1 MRASTCLRAHLYT
14 YICMRKIS
22 DQAPWV
28 RMSADAGVKSPR
40 DVVSKPWVEFLNALR
55 KKDAIELEGN
65 VHLVTNIKQGG
76 LVHRLAEG
84 TRHLPRE
91 RRRSRCGWRVGGAAA
106 NVRFTKTSTWPPCKS
121 ALLCSRC
128 FASGG
133 ASATETVKINM
144 DLTDGIED

>member
-1 MRASTCLRAHLYT
+1 MLPCASLHIYMHAQ
-14 YICMRKIS
+14 IS

-76 LVHRLAEG
+76 LVHCVSER
-84 TRHLPRE
+84 TRSLPRE
-91 RRRSRCGWRVGGAAA
+91 QRRSQCGWRVGGAVA
-106 NVRFTKTSTWPPCKS
+106 NVRFTKTSLWPPPCKS
-121 ALLCSRC
+121 SLLCSRC
-128 FASGG
+128 FASSG
-133 ASATETVKINM
+133 ASPTTEGVYTSEASDRVE
-144 DLTDGIED
+144 G

>member
-1 MRASTCLRAHLYT
+1 MRASTCLRTNLYI
-14 YICMRKIS
+14 YMHAQIS

-128 FASGG
+128 FASSG
-133 ASATETVKINM
+133 ASATETVKINT
-144 DLTDGIED
+144 DETDGIED

>member
-1 MRASTCLRAHLYT
+1 MRASTCFRTNLYT
-14 YICMRKIS
+14 YMHAQIS

>member
-1 MRASTCLRAHLYT
+1 MSASTCFRAHLYT

-28 RMSADAGVKSPR
+28 RMSAVAGVKSPR
-40 DVVSKPWVEFLNALR
+40 DVVPWVEFLSALC
-55 KKDAIELEGN
+55 KKDAIELEGK

-133 ASATETVKINM
+133 ASATETVKINK
-144 DLTDGIED
+144 DETDGIED